1 MDAGVSW
8 PNEASMT
15 CKMDENI
22 TNIMALFDATSSG
35 NLSDACF
42 HQWSYWCDQRI
53 SIAWP

>member
-1 MDAGVSW
+1 MPDCAGQEAMDAGVSW

-35 NLSDACF
+35 NL
-42 HQWSYWCDQRI
+42 I
-53 SIAWP
+53 